1 MYTVD
6 ASQYTEWKEPDPKEY
21 TLYNFIYA
29 NF

>member
-6 ASQYTEWKEPDPKEY
+6 ASQYTERMEPDPKEY
-21 TLYNFIYA
+21 TQYNFMYA